1 MPDAVAKKN
10 ATKTRGG
17 SIKNTRAPLEKREV
31 KDKQLGLRGL
41 GRRGH
46 GGSRRVAGIETI
58 RSFCQPDDAGAF
70 KHTVAEKQE
79 VGVPI

>member
-1 MPDAVAKKN
+1 VPDAVAKKN

-58 RSFCQPDDAGAF
+58 RSLPFANLMMRAPSS
-70 KHTVAEKQE
+70 TL
-79 VGVPI
+79 

>member
-31 KDKQLGLRGL
+31 KDKQLGLSER
-41 GRRGH
+41 
-46 GGSRRVAGIETI
+46 
-58 RSFCQPDDAGAF
+58 FGA
-70 KHTVAEKQE
+70 KGAWRKQASCRY
-79 VGVPI
+79 